1 MVSEF
6 GYDLC
11 SLFLPLRNTICLWQH
26 NGDVGAVLKS
36 NGQAMDIDDIFSTK
50 MDLQET
56 RTKNIKIAS
65 NESNLKKLRQLG
77 KKNMNQLK
85 DEAIEASVPTS
96 ENGKSLKKQ
105 ELIDSL
111 LEQFM
116 AH

>member
-1 MVSEF
+1 MIE
-6 GYDLC
+6 
-11 SLFLPLRNTICLWQH
+11 
-26 NGDVGAVLKS
+26 
-36 NGQAMDIDDIFSTK
+36 
-50 MDLQET
+50 
-56 RTKNIKIAS
+56 NIKARGNTS
-65 NESNLKKLRQLG
+65 KTNESNLKKLRQLG

>member
-1 MVSEF
+1 
-6 GYDLC
+6 
-11 SLFLPLRNTICLWQH
+11 
-26 NGDVGAVLKS
+26 
-36 NGQAMDIDDIFSTK
+36 
-50 MDLQET
+50 
-56 RTKNIKIAS
+56 
-65 NESNLKKLRQLG
+65 
-77 KKNMNQLK
+77 MNQLK